1 MVFILIYRNEIGF
14 SSLSISSTTEVT
26 LDLKVMKASTNC
38 FFVVVGGKYL
48 RLMDKVMDIV
58 DNVTEDV
65 GRRPLAVFYVTKDE
79 KITSFYDQPF
89 HLPLVINSIFII
101 LHIYIKQLYFM
112 LAFCN
117 FEKFVQLHIHITYYI
132 YINSIQNLQKG
143 WSLAHIKNRY

>member
-1 MVFILIYRNEIGF
+1 MITVFILGYRQDIGF
-14 SSLSISSTTEVT
+14 SSLSISSTTEV
-26 LDLKVMKASTNC
+26 KIVKQTNC